1 MRPVHQR
8 AYRWVHLHSFVYSN
22 QGQMRSNCV
31 AELTSGLFSLSPG
44 YHSPFL
50 QPLLSA
56 PPWERAVPAKRCDLM
71 RSKHYFTTQLCVHSY
86 RMHLVAISVI
96 NHSDDNVVWERWL
109 GLPQTIKYNSDV

>member
-1 MRPVHQR
+1 
-8 AYRWVHLHSFVYSN
+8 
-22 QGQMRSNCV
+22 
-31 AELTSGLFSLSPG
+31 
-44 YHSPFL
+44 
-50 QPLLSA
+50 
-56 PPWERAVPAKRCDLM
+56 M